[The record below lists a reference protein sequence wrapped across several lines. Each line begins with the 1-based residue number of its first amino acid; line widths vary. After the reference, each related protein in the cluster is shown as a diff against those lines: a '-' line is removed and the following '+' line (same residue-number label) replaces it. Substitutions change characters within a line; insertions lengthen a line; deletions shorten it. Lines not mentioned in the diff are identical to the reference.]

1 MNTSSR
7 RVKVFHRTKQVSGA
21 PDRVRVHRAATLD
34 NHRISDR
41 RAVVDN
47 RPQISAALPVTL
59 DLHLEASVDLLR
71 EASDRAKDQAG
82 AVASDQEMNSP
93 EANLK

>member
-7 RVKVFHRTKQVSGA
+7 QVKVFHRTKQVSVA

-34 NHRISDR
+34 HRILDR

-47 RPQISAALPVTL
+47 RPQISAVLPVTL